1 MASTFLSFATFCNL
15 SSYVK
20 LVGWAHAQEDVTE
33 DSMPPLIEMDGAGN
47 AGAGYANG
55 LDGDAA
61 LPEPNSLAVG
71 VGAWHP
77 WRYVVPKS
85 PKCLISLKIFEG
97 HHVRT
102 QKPFPHHAVSDTDA
116 I

>member
-1 MASTFLSFATFCNL
+1 MASTFLSFATCCNL

-33 DSMPPLIEMDGAGN
+33 DSMPPLIEIDGRDG

-55 LDGDAA
+55 DGQAA

-71 VGAWHP
+71 VGA
-77 WRYVVPKS
+77 VAVCTVGGAEKS
-85 PKCLISLKIFEG
+85 QVFDKFAE
-97 HHVRT
+97 
-102 QKPFPHHAVSDTDA
+102 VSRFSSV
-116 I
+116 

>member
-1 MASTFLSFATFCNL
+1 MASTFLSFATCCKL

-55 LDGDAA
+55 SDGDGA

-71 VGAWHP
+71 VGALASWALCGP
-77 WRYVVPKS
+77 EKS
-85 PKCLISLKIFEG
+85 QVFDQLIFEG

>member
-20 LVGWAHAQEDVTE
+20 LVGWVHAQEDVTE

-55 LDGDAA
+55 SDGDAA
-61 LPEPNSLAVG
+61 LLEPNSMAVG
-71 VGAWHP
+71 VGALASLAVCGP
-77 WRYVVPKS
+77 EKS
-85 PKCLISLKIFEG
+85 QVFDQFE
-97 HHVRT
+97 
-102 QKPFPHHAVSDTDA
+102 D